1 MNMNTADVLSLESVL
16 VQREGNIASDM
27 DGEKVMLNV
36 KNGKYYN
43 LGEVGGE
50 IWTALASPVTA
61 GRVVE
66 IIRETFEV
74 PEEIA
79 RQDVFVFLQ
88 SLLDEDLAGIVSQP

>member
-1 MNMNTADVLSLESVL
+1 MNMDTAAVLSLDSVL

-50 IWTALASPVTA
+50 IWEALASPVSIRRIA
-61 GRVVE
+61 E
-66 IIRETFEV
+66 IMQEIFEV
-74 PEEIA
+74 PAELA
-79 RQDVFVFLQ
+79 QQDVFDFVQ
-88 SLLDEDLAGIVSQP
+88 NLLNEDLVAIVNGP